1 MIKDVEHLFI
11 CLFAVC
17 IFYFE
22 KYVFK
27 FFALFF
33 FFFFFEME
41 SCSVAPAEVQWCDL
55 GSPQPPPPGFKPF
68 SCLSLLSNWDYKR
81 VPSCRILFV
90 FLVETGFHHVGPAGL
105 ELLTS
110 GDLPALGFQT
120 VGIIGV
126 SHHTWPI

>member
-1 MIKDVEHLFI
+1 FLHFQLRQSFTFVDQ
-11 CLFAVC
+11 AG
-17 IFYFE
+17 
-22 KYVFK
+22 
-27 FFALFF
+27 
-33 FFFFFEME
+33 
-41 SCSVAPAEVQWCDL
+41 VQWRDL
-55 GSPQPPPPGFKPF
+55 SLLQPPPPRFKPF